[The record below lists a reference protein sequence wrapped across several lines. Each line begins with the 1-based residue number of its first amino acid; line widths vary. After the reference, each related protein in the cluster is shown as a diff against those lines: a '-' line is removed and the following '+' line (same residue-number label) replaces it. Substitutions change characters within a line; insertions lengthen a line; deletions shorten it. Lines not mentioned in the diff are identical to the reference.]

1 MKSFSE
7 AFTAPVNPPLI
18 KPPSIP
24 IASLGSACWSKAGG
38 IGVVMYGAPL
48 SPPPIVSRPY
58 LKFLRLVNVACWNI
72 PIIKY

>member
-1 MKSFSE
+1 MKSLPE
-7 AFTAPVNPPLI
+7 ALVAPVNPPLI

-38 IGVVMYGAPL
+38 IVVVIYGAPL

-58 LKFLRLVNVACWNI
+58 LKFLRFVNEACWNI
-72 PIIKY
+72 PIIKV